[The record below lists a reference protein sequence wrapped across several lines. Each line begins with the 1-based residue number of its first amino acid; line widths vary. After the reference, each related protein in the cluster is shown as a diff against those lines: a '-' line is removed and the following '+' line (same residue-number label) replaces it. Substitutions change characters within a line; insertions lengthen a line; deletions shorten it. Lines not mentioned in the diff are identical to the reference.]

1 MSTSETASPIGIANL
16 PNQRHKIVA
25 KRGAAFTIM
34 VAGES
39 GLGKTTFI
47 NTLFSTTIKNYADHK
62 RRHQKQVDR
71 TVEIEITKAE
81 LEEKFFKV
89 RLTVIDTP
97 GFGDYVNNRDSWQP
111 IIEFLDDQHES
122 YMLQEQQPRRTDKI
136 DMRVHACLYFIRPTG
151 HTLKPLDIEVM
162 KRLSSRVNLIPV
174 VAKADTLSHADL
186 VRYKD
191 RIRAVIEAQ
200 GIKIYSPP
208 VEEDDEHAASHAR
221 SLMAAMPFAVI
232 GSEKDVKAND
242 GRVVKGRQYAWGVAE
257 VENED
262 HCDFKKLRSI
272 LIRTHMLDL
281 IHTTEESHYE
291 AYRAQQMETRKFG
304 EARPRKLDNPKFKEE
319 EETLRK
325 RFTEQVKVEE
335 QRFRQ
340 WEQKLISER
349 DRLNKDLEATHAAI
363 KSLEQEIEG
372 PVNAVTFSSSGG
384 TYVLTGSTDRAI
396 HLSRAIPNSNSTTAV
411 ETTTPIQKYEA
422 HGYSVLDIAVAAD
435 NARFASVGGD
445 RQVFLW
451 DVEQGITTKRWSG
464 HNNRVEAVQFAG
476 DGDSVVV
483 TGSADTTINLWDTR
497 SSSYKP
503 IQTLTDATDTVSSLH
518 VHMGSYSIASGSYDG
533 RARIYDVRTGKTT
546 VDVLAQAVTSV
557 RCSSDGN
564 ALLVSTLGGNIR
576 MLDRMDG
583 KVLNSFGGEKGGK
596 SRYSYRNSEL
606 RVRSVFAMGDAVV
619 LSGSEEG
626 GGDGGKG
633 AAAFAWDV
641 VKGEVIAAVPV
652 GEKVKAV
659 SCVAW
664 NEGVGDWAAGCTD
677 GKDFGVFEGWISA
690 DCCLKVPSESM
701 DEVGP
706 FPDVSDKAVMI
717 GLVSR
722 LVSTSSIAGF
732 ELPCA
737 TLFHRQNRREYG
749 AL

>member
-1 MSTSETASPIGIANL
+1 MSTTETASHIGIANL

-62 RRHQKQVDR
+62 RRHQKQTDR

-122 YMLQEQQPRRTDKI
+122 YMLQEQQPRRKDKI

-186 VRYKD
+186 IRYKD
-191 RIRAVIEAQ
+191 RIAKIRAVIEAQ
-200 GIKIYSPP
+200 GIKIYTPP
-208 VEEDDEHAASHAR
+208 IEEDDENAASHAR

-232 GSEKDVKAND
+232 GSEKDVKSND

-257 VENED
+257 VENEE

-363 KSLEQEIEG
+363 KALEQEIEG
-372 PVNAVTFSSSGG
+372 IQGSSTRSHGRSVNAVTYSSSGG
-384 TYVLTGSTDRAI
+384 TYILTGSTDRAV
-396 HLSRAIPNSNSTTAV
+396 HLSRAVPTKSDGHTVI
-411 ETTTPIQKYEA
+411 ETTSPIQKYEA
-422 HGYSVLDIAVAAD
+422 HGYTVLDVAVAGD
-435 NARFASVGGD
+435 NSRFASVGGD
-445 RQVFLW
+445 RQAFLW
-451 DVEQGITTKRWSG
+451 DVEQGITIRRWSG
-464 HNNRVEAVQFAG
+464 HNSRIEAVQFAG

-483 TGSADTTINLWDTR
+483 TGSADTSINIWDTR

-518 VHMGSYSIASGSYDG
+518 VHMGTYSIASGSYDG
-533 RARIYDVRTGKTT
+533 HARIYDVRTGKTT
-546 VDVLAQAVTSV
+546 VDVLAHPVTSV
-557 RCSSDGN
+557 RCSADGN
-564 ALLVSTLGGNIR
+564 ALLVSTLDGYIR

-583 KVLNSFGGEKGGK
+583 KLLNAYGGEKEK
-596 SRYSYRNSEL
+596 PAAMMPPAKQKHVYRNSEL
-606 RVRSVFAMGDAVV
+606 RVRSVFAMKDAVV
-619 LSGSEEG
+619 LSGSE
-626 GGDGGKG
+626 GGDGG

-641 VKGEVIAAVPV
+641 LEGEVVAAVPV
-652 GEKVKAV
+652 GEAV
-659 SCVAW
+659 RALSCVAW
-664 NEGVGDWAAGCTD
+664 NEGGNNWAAGGSD
-677 GKDFGVFEGWISA
+677 GV
-690 DCCLKVPSESM
+690 VR
-701 DEVGP
+701 V
-706 FPDVSDKAVMI
+706 
-717 GLVSR
+717 
-722 LVSTSSIAGF
+722 
-732 ELPCA
+732 
-737 TLFHRQNRREYG
+737 YG
-749 AL
+749 